1 MISVADIRKA
11 AAAIKGRVIRTP
23 VVYSPTFSRLTGSE
37 VYLKLENLQETG
49 SFKIRGATYKILK
62 GLDPKSREN
71 GVVAASAG
79 NHAQGV
85 ALAATRAGLRSTI
98 LMPEWAS
105 ISKQE
110 ATRGY
115 GGEVI
120 LEGKSVADAITR
132 ARELAEAGKAFIHPF
147 DDPMIIAGQGTIA
160 LEILED
166 LPDTDMIIVPIG
178 GGGLISGIASGAR
191 ELKPGIRIV
200 GVQAETC
207 PSALEAIESG
217 KRRPV
222 EVGRSI
228 ADGITVKEIGELP
241 FEIIRSRVD
250 EIVLVSEDR
259 IAEAV
264 LVLLE
269 SKKILA
275 EGAGA
280 VSAAAVLSGAVTL
293 PRGGKTVLVIS
304 GGNMDS
310 PILDRVIRKGLSR
323 NGRII
328 RFAVC
333 LDDVPGSL
341 SLLLSIIA
349 QTKANVLQIVHT
361 RGAGNLSIYQSVVE
375 LELETRNAA
384 HIREISESLKAAGY
398 KIEPHPQNSWF
409 YTSLLV

>member
-1 MISVADIRKA
+1 
-11 AAAIKGRVIRTP
+11 
-23 VVYSPTFSRLTGSE
+23 
-37 VYLKLENLQETG
+37 
-49 SFKIRGATYKILK
+49 
-62 GLDPKSREN
+62 
-71 GVVAASAG
+71 
-79 NHAQGV
+79 
-85 ALAATRAGLRSTI
+85 
-98 LMPEWAS
+98 
-105 ISKQE
+105 
-110 ATRGY
+110 
-115 GGEVI
+115 
-120 LEGKSVADAITR
+120 
-132 ARELAEAGKAFIHPF
+132 
-147 DDPMIIAGQGTIA
+147 
-160 LEILED
+160 
-166 LPDTDMIIVPIG
+166 
-178 GGGLISGIASGAR
+178 
-191 ELKPGIRIV
+191 
-200 GVQAETC
+200 
-207 PSALEAIESG
+207 
-217 KRRPV
+217 
-222 EVGRSI
+222 
-228 ADGITVKEIGELP
+228 VKEIGELP

-398 KIEPHPQNSWF
+398 KIEPHPQNSSF